1 MLVVTEGGFKA
12 IALCSNGLPAI
23 ALLGVEM
30 GLTPASEDPQ
40 GKRYLVPELGACRA

>member
-30 GLTPASEDPQ
+30 GLTV
-40 GKRYLVPELGACRA
+40 RLVKVARDKNLKLPCTV